1 MSSSKRWAK
10 VAAVAAAAALALS
23 ACGGGADKGGTESTG
38 AADNGG
44 APTGTLN
51 LGVAYETTNYNPSTT
66 SSALAMGSNWH
77 VMEGLYEF
85 DMATYEVYPAL
96 ADGELKQVSD
106 TEYEATLRADA
117 KFSDGTPV
125 TTKDY
130 LESWTRTTDETSI
143 YKQFFEMVDSVE
155 AKDDSTLVFKL
166 KYPFANLAQRLV
178 NVKVIPAS
186 STQEEMTAFPVGTG
200 PYKYESI
207 TDTAIDAVPNEFYNG
222 SKPATV
228 EKMHW
233 DILKDDSA
241 RLSAALGGTI
251 DIMET
256 VPSALKS
263 QVEGAGW
270 TIQETPGYNNAFLMF
285 NTSKAPFDKPEVR
298 RAFHQAID
306 RQKLVEQGLAGDAVV
321 ASSFLPE
328 SNPVYKKAAT
338 QFDFDTEAAKAA
350 FADAGLTEITLVTTD
365 HAWIVNL
372 VPQVKQDL
380 EAAGL
385 KVNVQSVA
393 SADLYAN
400 YADVDDPTF
409 DLAMAPGDPSVFGQD
424 PGIIID
430 WWYGDNIWTQKRTYW
445 QNSDP
450 ESFKKLRDVIAE
462 ASQLDGDAA
471 KAKWGEAQDLIAENA
486 PVFPL
491 FHRTMITGVNENKVS
506 GFQGIG
512 TTGLEALGV
521 TVK

>member
-23 ACGGGADKGGTESTG
+23 ACGGGADKGTTDSTG
-38 AADNGG
+38 AAGDG

-51 LGVAYETTNYNPSTT
+51 LGVAYETTNYDPSTT

-85 DMATYEVYPAL
+85 NMATYEVYPAL

-130 LESWTRTTDETSI
+130 LESWARTTDATSI
-143 YKQFFEMVDSVE
+143 YQQFFAMVDSVE

-178 NVKVIPAS
+178 NVKVVPAS

-207 TDTAIDAVPNEFYNG
+207 TDTAIEAVPNEFYNG

-306 RQKLVEQGLAGDAVV
+306 RQKLVEQGLAGDAV
-321 ASSFLPE
+321 ASTSFLPE
-328 SNPVYKKAAT
+328 VNPAYKKAAT

-350 FADAGLTEITLVTTD
+350 FADAGLTEITLITTD
-365 HAWIVNL
+365 HAWIANL
-372 VPQVKQDL
+372 IPQVKQDL

-385 KVNVQSVA
+385 KVNVQSMA
-393 SADLYAN
+393 SSDLYAN
-400 YADVDDPTF
+400 YADVDAATYDV
-409 DLAMAPGDPSVFGQD
+409 AMAPGDPSVFGQD

-430 WWYGDNIWTQKRTYW
+430 WWYGDNVWTQKRTFW
-445 QNSDP
+445 QTSDP
-450 ESFKKLRDVIAE
+450 ENYKKLRDLVAE
-462 ASQLDGDAA
+462 ASQLEGDAA

-486 PVFPL
+486 PLFPL
-491 FHRTMITGVNENKVS
+491 FHRTMITGVNENRVS
-506 GFQGIG
+506 GFKGIG